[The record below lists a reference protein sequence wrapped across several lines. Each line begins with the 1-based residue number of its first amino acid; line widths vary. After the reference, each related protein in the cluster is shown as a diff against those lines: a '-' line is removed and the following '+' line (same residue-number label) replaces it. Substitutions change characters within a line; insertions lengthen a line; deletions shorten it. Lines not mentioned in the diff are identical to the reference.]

1 MLQKVA
7 LILGIVL
14 TLLGLVGVGAYLVG
28 VVDIMIDQP
37 ADRSW
42 LFWGLGI
49 AGPGATLLIG
59 GIGLLTLWRH
69 LRKTESGPE
78 DR

>member
-1 MLQKVA
+1 MLQRVA

-14 TLLGLVGVGAYLVG
+14 TVLGLVGVGAYLVG
-28 VVDIMIDQP
+28 VVDIMIAKP

-59 GIGLLTLWRH
+59 GVGLLMLWRH
-69 LRKTESGPE
+69 LKKTEGNSE